1 MRLTLAA
8 AGAVIAA
15 LLQLTIVPYIRI
27 GDAQPE
33 LVLVFAVV
41 ATTAGTVEAGL
52 ISAFIG
58 GLMIDALAPRPL
70 GMTAFMLVLSVGVT
84 AVLARVFDRVRYLVP
99 IVAVFLTS
107 LMSSALYV
115 APLQRPP
122 RADHRGRPGP
132 GDAADGALQHGGRCR
147 GRTARHRDPP
157 AHGRA
162 GARRVVAPAIV
173 DERPTRERQ
182 LVRFLA
188 FGIAVL
194 IGVSGLTARLVYL
207 QFVRGQVYQA
217 RAEQNRTVTEALPS
231 TRGLIYDR
239 KGRLL
244 VTNEPSYAIKI
255 RPADLPFSKRDE
267 VVARLSA
274 LLGID
279 QADINMTIDANPGS
293 RFDLVRVAQDVPIAT
308 ANLIAEERL
317 ALPGVEVAVES
328 KRHYTDGPLT
338 SQIIGYTGAIDADTL
353 KALKDQ
359 GYQPDDLI
367 GQAGVESSYESTLR
381 GVYGQETIER
391 DATGRKLQVL
401 STDREAQPGDSL
413 VLTIDSKEQRLAEKA
428 VTWAMNRANLKRG
441 VMIVM
446 NPQTGEILA
455 MVSLPTYDNNKFA
468 EGISR
473 KDFQK
478 LLKNPEKPLLNH
490 AINEQFPPGSTYK
503 LVTGL
508 GVLAD
513 KKLGP
518 TELVQTKPY
527 IQIGPDKF
535 WDWNHAGFGRL
546 DIRSGF
552 AHSSDTFF
560 YQMAQRLGIERLAYW
575 AHQLGFGAKT
585 GIDLPGEVP
594 GIVPTNQWKQDT
606 FGQPIFPGE
615 VLQAGIGQGYDTT
628 TPLQILNAYAA
639 LANGGRLYQPQVVR
653 EIVDADGTVV
663 RPFAPKLIRKVKT
676 SAENFKIM
684 RIGAREVVTSGHT
697 FNLRDLPIVV
707 AGKTGTAEFGVR
719 DSKGLLPFHNWFV
732 AFVPKHRNVARPDS
746 ELAVI
751 GFAYDSNT
759 VGNTAT
765 EMVKYYLQLH
775 FHLKHDLRRFD
786 LLRKGNFYGGN

>member
-1 MRLTLAA
+1 M
-8 AGAVIAA
+8 
-15 LLQLTIVPYIRI
+15 
-27 GDAQPE
+27 
-33 LVLVFAVV
+33 
-41 ATTAGTVEAGL
+41 
-52 ISAFIG
+52 
-58 GLMIDALAPRPL
+58 
-70 GMTAFMLVLSVGVT
+70 
-84 AVLARVFDRVRYLVP
+84 
-99 IVAVFLTS
+99 
-107 LMSSALYV
+107 
-115 APLQRPP
+115 
-122 RADHRGRPGP
+122 
-132 GDAADGALQHGGRCR
+132 
-147 GRTARHRDPP
+147 
-157 AHGRA
+157 
-162 GARRVVAPAIV
+162 VAPAIV
-173 DERPTRERQ
+173 DERPSRERQ
-182 LVRFLA
+182 LIRFLV

-207 QFVRGQVYQA
+207 QFVRGEVYQA
-217 RAEQNRTVTEALPS
+217 RAEQNRTVAQALPS
-231 TRGLIYDR
+231 TRGLIFDR
-239 KGRLL
+239 RGRQL
-244 VTNEPSYAIKI
+244 VTNEPSYAVKI
-255 RPADLPFSKRDE
+255 RPSDLPFSQRDE

-274 LLGID
+274 LLGIE
-279 QADINMTIDANPGS
+279 QSEINISIDGNPGS
-293 RFDLVRVAQDVPIAT
+293 RFDLVRIAQDVPVQT
-308 ANLIAEERL
+308 ANIIAEERL

-328 KRHYTDGPLT
+328 KRHYVDGPLM

-353 KALKDQ
+353 KAVKDE

-381 GVYGQETIER
+381 GVYGQETVER
-391 DATGRKLQVL
+391 DAAGRKLQVL

-413 VLTIDSKEQRLAEKA
+413 TLTIDTKEQKLAEKA
-428 VTWAMNRANLKRG
+428 VTWAMNRAGLKRG

-468 EGISR
+468 QGISR

-478 LLKNPEKPLLNH
+478 LLRNPEKPLLNH
-490 AINEQFPPGSTYK
+490 AISEQYPPGSTYK

-518 TELVQTKPY
+518 TELVQTKAY
-527 IQIGPDKF
+527 IQIGPDRF

-546 DIRSGF
+546 NITSGF

-560 YQMAQRLGIERLAYW
+560 YQMAQLLGIERLAYW
-575 AHQLGFGAKT
+575 AHQLGFGAKS

-606 FGQPIFPGE
+606 FGQAIFPGE
-615 VLQAGIGQGYDTT
+615 VLQAGIGQGYDTA

-639 LANGGRLYQPQVVR
+639 LANGGKLYQPQVVR
-653 EIVDADGTVV
+653 EVVDADGAVV

-676 SAENFKIM
+676 TARNFELM
-684 RIGAREVVTSGHT
+684 RLGAREVVTSGHT
-697 FNLRDLPIVV
+697 FNLRELPIVV

-732 AFVPKHRNVARPDS
+732 AFVPKHRNVAEPDS

-775 FHLKHDLRRFD
+775 FNLKHDLRRFD
-786 LLRKGNFYGGN
+786 LLRRGNFYGGN

>member
-1 MRLTLAA
+1 M
-8 AGAVIAA
+8 
-15 LLQLTIVPYIRI
+15 
-27 GDAQPE
+27 
-33 LVLVFAVV
+33 
-41 ATTAGTVEAGL
+41 
-52 ISAFIG
+52 
-58 GLMIDALAPRPL
+58 
-70 GMTAFMLVLSVGVT
+70 
-84 AVLARVFDRVRYLVP
+84 
-99 IVAVFLTS
+99 
-107 LMSSALYV
+107 
-115 APLQRPP
+115 
-122 RADHRGRPGP
+122 
-132 GDAADGALQHGGRCR
+132 
-147 GRTARHRDPP
+147 
-157 AHGRA
+157 
-162 GARRVVAPAIV
+162 VAPAPAIA
-173 DERPTRERQ
+173 DERPVRERQ
-182 LVRFLA
+182 LIRFLA
-188 FGIAVL
+188 FGIVVL
-194 IGVSGLTARLVYL
+194 IGVSGLTARLLYL

-217 RAEQNRTVTEALPS
+217 RAEQNRTVTQALPS

-239 KGRLL
+239 KGRIL
-244 VTNEPSYAIKI
+244 VSNEPSYAIKI
-255 RPADLPFSKRDE
+255 RPSDLPFSKRDE

-279 QADINMTIDANPGS
+279 QSEINLTIDSNPGS
-293 RFDLVRVAQDVPIAT
+293 RFDLVRIAQDVPIQT

-317 ALPGVEVAVES
+317 VLPGVEVAVES
-328 KRHYTDGPLT
+328 KRHYTDGPLM

-353 KALKDQ
+353 KELKDQ

-367 GQAGVESSYESTLR
+367 GQAGVESSYEAILR
-381 GVYGQETIER
+381 GIYGQETVER
-391 DATGRKLQVL
+391 DAAGRKLQVL

-413 VLTIDSKEQRLAEKA
+413 TLTIDTKEQKLAEKA
-428 VTWAMNRANLKRG
+428 VTWAMNRAGLKRG

-473 KDFQK
+473 KDFQS
-478 LLKNPEKPLLNH
+478 LLRNPEKPLLNH

-518 TELVQTKPY
+518 DELVQTRPY

-535 WDWNHAGFGRL
+535 WDWNHSGFGRL
-546 DIRSGF
+546 DIRGGF

-575 AHQLGFGAKT
+575 ARQLGFGAKS

-606 FGQPIFPGE
+606 FGQAIFPGE
-615 VLQAGIGQGYDTT
+615 VLQAGIGQGYDTS

-639 LANGGRLYQPQVVR
+639 LANGGKLYQPQVVR
-653 EIVDADGTVV
+653 EVVDADGTVV

-676 SAENFKIM
+676 SAKNFQIL
-684 RIGAREVVTSGHT
+684 RLGARDVVTSGHT
-697 FNLRDLPIVV
+697 FNLRDLRITV

-775 FHLKHDLRRFD
+775 FNLKQDLRRMD

>member
-1 MRLTLAA
+1 M
-8 AGAVIAA
+8 
-15 LLQLTIVPYIRI
+15 
-27 GDAQPE
+27 
-33 LVLVFAVV
+33 
-41 ATTAGTVEAGL
+41 
-52 ISAFIG
+52 
-58 GLMIDALAPRPL
+58 
-70 GMTAFMLVLSVGVT
+70 
-84 AVLARVFDRVRYLVP
+84 
-99 IVAVFLTS
+99 
-107 LMSSALYV
+107 
-115 APLQRPP
+115 
-122 RADHRGRPGP
+122 
-132 GDAADGALQHGGRCR
+132 
-147 GRTARHRDPP
+147 
-157 AHGRA
+157 
-162 GARRVVAPAIV
+162 VAPAMV
-173 DERPTRERQ
+173 DERPSRERQ
-182 LVRFLA
+182 LIRFLV

-207 QFVRGQVYQA
+207 QFVRGEVYQA
-217 RAEQNRTVTEALPS
+217 RAEQNRTVAQALPS

-239 KGRLL
+239 RGRQL

-255 RPADLPFSKRDE
+255 RPSDLPFSDRDE

-274 LLGID
+274 LLGIE
-279 QADINMTIDANPGS
+279 ASEINMTIDSNPGS
-293 RFDLVRVAQDVPIAT
+293 RFDLVRVAQDVPIQT
-308 ANLIAEERL
+308 ANIIAEERL

-328 KRHYTDGPLT
+328 KRHYVDGPLM
-338 SQIIGYTGAIDADTL
+338 SQVIGYTGAIDADTL

-381 GVYGQETIER
+381 GVYGQETVER
-391 DATGRKLQVL
+391 DAAGRKLQVL

-413 VLTIDSKEQRLAEKA
+413 TLTIDTKEQKLAERA
-428 VTWAMNRANLKRG
+428 VNWAMNRAGLKRG

-468 EGISR
+468 EGITR

-478 LLKNPEKPLLNH
+478 LLRNPEKPLLNH

-518 TELVQTKPY
+518 TELVQTKAY
-527 IQIGPDKF
+527 IQIGPDRF

-575 AHQLGFGAKT
+575 AHQLGFGAKS

-606 FGQPIFPGE
+606 FGQAIFPGE
-615 VLQAGIGQGYDTT
+615 VLQAGIGQGYDTS

-639 LANGGRLYQPQVVR
+639 LANGGKLYQPQVVR

-676 SAENFKIM
+676 TARNFEIM
-684 RIGAREVVTSGHT
+684 RLGAREVVTSGHT
-697 FNLRDLPIVV
+697 FNLRELPIVV
-707 AGKTGTAEFGVR
+707 AGKTGTAEFGIR

-732 AFVPKHRNVARPDS
+732 AFVPKHRNVAKPDS

-775 FHLKHDLRRFD
+775 YHVKHDLRRFD
-786 LLRKGNFYGGN
+786 LLRRGNFYGGN